1 MAVGDMAESTTVSQ
15 QTSSP
20 HTGGSLW
27 QTGERLL
34 DSSFRRACL
43 AVAVVVIL
51 LGGLIILQIAY
62 RAAPAAQEHGIGFL
76 TSSQWDPSGQHYG
89 VLPEIWGTLYSS
101 ILALS
106 MAGLLGISIAV
117 WLTQDFLHARVEWFL
132 KTVVDLLAAIPSV
145 VYGLWGIYY
154 VIPFLRPIADWLH
167 ANFSWCPLFSTPLTG
182 PGILP
187 ASLVLG
193 IMILP
198 TVASISR
205 ESLSAVPSK
214 LKEAAMGL
222 GATRWEVIGRV
233 VLPTA
238 SRGIGAAL
246 VLGFGR
252 AIGETMA
259 LAMLAGNSSRLTVSL
274 LSPSNT
280 LAARLANQF
289 PEAGPSETSALM
301 LAALVLLVLSLSANI
316 FGVLMNMRS
325 RIRLSRTG
333 GSAQ

>member
-1 MAVGDMAESTTVSQ
+1 MSQ
-15 QTSSP
+15 VPQLP
-20 HTGGSLW
+20 EFPPGSKAS
-27 QTGERLL
+27 
-34 DSSFRRACL
+34 SSFWHSCESWVDSCFRRICL
-43 AVAVVVIL
+43 ALAAVVIL
-51 LGGLIILQIAY
+51 LGGLIIVQIAY
-62 RAAPAAQEHGIGFL
+62 RAIPAAREHGVKFL
-76 TSSQWDPSGQHYG
+76 VTSQWDPATQQYG

-101 ILALS
+101 LLALLL
-106 MAGLLGISIAV
+106 AGLLGISIAI
-117 WLTQDFLHARVEWFL
+117 WLTQSFLPARVEWFL

-154 VIPFLRPIADWLH
+154 VIPLLRPMADWLH
-167 ANFSWCPLFSTPLTG
+167 GNFSWCPLFSTPLTG

-187 ASLVLG
+187 AALVLG

-198 TVASISR
+198 TVASVSR
-205 ESLSAVPSK
+205 EALSAVPSR

-222 GATRWEVIGRV
+222 GATRWEVLWRV

-289 PEAGPSETSALM
+289 PEAGPSEASALM
-301 LAALVLLVLSLSANI
+301 LAALVLLALSLSANI
-316 FGVLMNMRS
+316 FGVLMNMRG
-325 RIRLSRTG
+325 RFKFTRK
-333 GSAQ
+333 AEAVA